1 MLETYFVVF
10 LLAEEAYAIPVS
22 HVQEIQGYSAHQVP
36 RKVPDTPDY
45 FEGII
50 DLRGEVIPV
59 LDLKQHFHL
68 GKTVPS
74 RKTCYIIVS
83 TPQEKVGILVDA
95 VLEVQRVL
103 EDQLTPP
110 PERLVASI
118 RKTYISGITRLSAK
132 RDQTTQQVIH
142 LDIHKLLEATQAPQD

>member
-1 MLETYFVVF
+1 MLETYLVIF

-22 HVQEIQGYSAHQVP
+22 HVQEIQAYAAHQAP

-59 LDLKQHFHL
+59 LDLKQHFQL
-68 GKTVPS
+68 GKTIPS

-83 TPQEKVGILVDA
+83 TAQEKVGILVDA
-95 VLEVQRVL
+95 VLEVQRVQ
-103 EDQLTPP
+103 EEQLTPP
-110 PERLVASI
+110 PQRLLSSA
-118 RKTYISGITRLSAK
+118 RRNYISGITRLKNTEESA
-132 RDQTTQQVIH
+132 QVIH
-142 LDIHKLLEATQAPQD
+142 LDIPKLLEKTQGN

>member
-22 HVQEIQGYSAHQVP
+22 HVQEIQGYSTHNAP
-36 RKVPDTPDY
+36 RKIPGTPDY

-74 RKTCYIIVS
+74 RKTCYIIVY

-103 EDQLTPP
+103 KEQLTPP
-110 PERLVASI
+110 PERLLTSI
-118 RKTYISGITRLSAK
+118 RKTYISGITRLNAK
-132 RDQTTQQVIH
+132 GNSTTQVIH
-142 LDIHKLLEATQAPQD
+142 LDIHKLLEATRNPQE

>member
-1 MLETYFVVF
+1 MLETYLVIF

-22 HVQEIQGYSAHQVP
+22 HVQEIQAYTTHQAP

-59 LDLKQHFHL
+59 LDLKQHFQL
-68 GKTVPS
+68 GKTIPS

-83 TPQEKVGILVDA
+83 TSQEKVGILVDA
-95 VLEVQRVL
+95 VLEVQRVQ
-103 EDQLTPP
+103 EEQLTPP
-110 PERLVASI
+110 PQRLLSSA
-118 RKTYISGITRLSAK
+118 RRNYISGITRLKATEESA
-132 RDQTTQQVIH
+132 QVIH
-142 LDIHKLLEATQAPQD
+142 LDIPKLLEATRGS

>member
-10 LLAEEAYAIPVS
+10 LLAEEAYAIPVA
-22 HVQEIQGYSAHQVP
+22 HVQEIQGYTTHNSP
-36 RKVPDTPDY
+36 RKVPGTPDY

-59 LDLKQHFHL
+59 LDLKQHFQL

-74 RKTCYIIVS
+74 RKTRYIIVS

-95 VLEVQRVL
+95 VLEVQKVL
-103 EDQLTPP
+103 QEHFTPP
-110 PERLVASI
+110 PERLLASVG
-118 RKTYISGITRLSAK
+118 KSYISGITRLNTKAE
-132 RDQTTQQVIH
+132 DTTQVIH
-142 LDIHKLLEATQAPQD
+142 LNIHKLLEETKVFKE

>member
-1 MLETYFVVF
+1 MLETYLVIF

-22 HVQEIQGYSAHQVP
+22 HVQEIQAYTAHQAP

-59 LDLKQHFHL
+59 LDLKQHFQL
-68 GKTVPS
+68 GKTIPS

-83 TPQEKVGILVDA
+83 TAQEKVGILVDA
-95 VLEVQRVL
+95 VLEVQRVQ
-103 EDQLTPP
+103 EEQLTPP
-110 PERLVASI
+110 PQRLLNSAQ
-118 RKTYISGITRLSAK
+118 KNYISGITRLKATEESA
-132 RDQTTQQVIH
+132 QVIH
-142 LDIHKLLEATQAPQD
+142 LDIPQLLERTRGNFS

>member
-1 MLETYFVVF
+1 MLETYLVIF

-22 HVQEIQGYSAHQVP
+22 HVQEIQAYAAHQAP

-59 LDLKQHFHL
+59 LDLKQHFQL
-68 GKTVPS
+68 GKTIPS

-83 TPQEKVGILVDA
+83 TAQEKVGILVDA
-95 VLEVQRVL
+95 VLEVQRVQ
-103 EDQLTPP
+103 EEQLTPP
-110 PERLVASI
+110 PQRLLSSA
-118 RKTYISGITRLSAK
+118 RRNYISGITRLKNTEESA
-132 RDQTTQQVIH
+132 QVIH
-142 LDIHKLLEATQAPQD
+142 LDIPKLLERTQGN